1 MTLSQFIEV
10 VRRRH
15 NAESDTFW
23 SDSELY
29 QLITNRANEA
39 LSIIGLLEATTSTT
53 SNSGTQAY
61 NFPSDA
67 STIAQINY
75 KGFRL
80 KQITFRQ
87 WEHFKSE
94 TTTVSGT
101 PEYWVKWNRQF
112 LLIPIPNTSS
122 DAMTIYYYKEHPYI
136 NGSSQNTIDIP
147 AVLHPHLVFGVLSD
161 MFAKDQ
167 NPSMA
172 KFYEDKWLNV
182 SIPAMYKFK
191 SNDDFTSF
199 NPSGDADSDFYTF
212 MGVS

>member
-23 SDSELY
+23 SDAEIY
-29 QLITNRANEA
+29 QLITNRANEC
-39 LSIIGLLEATTSTT
+39 LSIIGLLEATTTT
-53 SNSGTQAY
+53 VSVAATQAY
-61 NFPSDA
+61 NFPSGT

-75 KGFRL
+75 KAVRL

-94 TTTVSGT
+94 TTTISGT
-101 PEYWVKWNRQF
+101 PREWVKWNRQF
-112 LLIPIPNTSS
+112 LLIPIPDTSS
-122 DAMTIYYYKEHPYI
+122 DTITIYYFKEHPYI
-136 NGSSQNTIDIP
+136 DGTIQTTIDIQ
-147 AVLHPHLVFGVLSD
+147 AVLHPHLVHGVLAD

-167 NPSMA
+167 NPNMA
-172 KFYEDKWLNV
+172 RYYEDKWLNV
-182 SIPAMYKFK
+182 SIPAMQKFK
-191 SNDDFTSF
+191 VNEDITAF
-199 NPSGDADSDFYTF
+199 NPSGDGDSDFYTY